1 MNPWTALVEAIERGI
16 SGTAGLLGGNLGAGI
31 FVLTLVVRLA
41 LIPIIVPMARRTR
54 AWRSVHRTLKPEIK
68 ALNVEY
74 KQDPATLQRELKAL
88 HARHGIG
95 LVDTAGLYAAL
106 IQVPVLI
113 AFFQSVIQLSEGTA
127 LATGGVLFGIVA
139 GAVSLAGTALGDATT
154 PRPLLYMAGLLPI
167 AIAAWLGSG
176 VGLYLVAFY
185 LGSLVQSLLMRRGD
199 RNVAATHGASAQT

>member
-1 MNPWTALVEAIERGI
+1 MNPWTALVQAVERGI

-31 FVLTLVVRLA
+31 LVLTLVVRLA
-41 LIPIIVPMARRTR
+41 LIPIILPLARRTR
-54 AWRSVHRTLKPEIK
+54 AWRSVHRGLKPEIK
-68 ALNVEY
+68 VLNEKH
-74 KQDPATLQRELKAL
+74 KQDPAALQRELKAL
-88 HARHGIG
+88 HASNGIG

-106 IQVPVLI
+106 IQVPILI
-113 AFFQSVIQLSEGTA
+113 AFFQAVIQMSEGTA
-127 LATGGVLFGIVA
+127 LATGGVLLGIVA

-185 LGSLVQSLLMRRGD
+185 LGGLVQSLVMRRGD
-199 RNVAATHGASAQT
+199 RNAATGAGRSTRA